1 MKQKMSVFDLEN
13 PVFLGPMAGVTDL
26 PFRLLCKEM
35 GCSFLYTEMISA
47 KALYYKN
54 KNTIP
59 LLMTKEEE
67 MPIAVQLFGS
77 EPELMADM
85 AKTLEDK
92 GFAAID
98 INMGC
103 PVPKIVNNGEGSALM
118 KNPVLAGKIIE
129 AVNNAVSLPVTV
141 KIRRGFDEEH
151 CNAVEM
157 AKIAQES
164 GASAIAVHGRT
175 RAQYYSGKADW
186 DIIRQVKEA
195 VEIPVIG
202 NGDVASADDYIAMR
216 QQTGCDG
223 VMIARAAKGN
233 PWIFRHIT
241 EQLRQ
246 TATCGYGEK
255 SDAEKMKQAVSY
267 SCDEKN
273 DAVKGNNH
281 STCDC
286 GEKTGEKQ
294 SAFLVE
300 NQEQTGNKKT
310 GNKSGFTT
318 KSGMIQKPN
327 LEEVIDM
334 IKRHTE
340 LMIQYKGEYTA
351 IREMRKH
358 IAWYTVGY
366 PASAKLR
373 DAVNQTSTRQ
383 QLMDLLDRYLYHGK

>member
-1 MKQKMSVFDLEN
+1 MKQKMRVFDLKN

-59 LLMTKEEE
+59 LLMTQKEE
-67 MPIAVQLFGS
+67 MPIAVQIFGS
-77 EPELMADM
+77 EPELMGDM

-129 AVNNAVSLPVTV
+129 QVNKSVSLPVTV

-151 CNAVEM
+151 INAVEM
-157 AKIAQES
+157 AKIAEES

-175 RAQYYSGKADW
+175 REQYYLGKADW
-186 DIIRQVKEA
+186 EIIRQVKEA
-195 VEIPVIG
+195 VSIPVIG
-202 NGDVASADDYIAMR
+202 NGDVTSARDYLDMR
-216 QQTGCDG
+216 EKTGCDG

-233 PWIFRHIT
+233 PWIFREIT
-241 EQLRQ
+241 KTLASEENVDRTEL
-246 TATCGYGEK
+246 AKEIEK
-255 SDAEKMKQAVSY
+255 PS
-267 SCDEKN
+267 
-273 DAVKGNNH
+273 
-281 STCDC
+281 
-286 GEKTGEKQ
+286 
-294 SAFLVE
+294 L
-300 NQEQTGNKKT
+300 
-310 GNKSGFTT
+310 
-318 KSGMIQKPN
+318 
-327 LEEVIDM
+327 LEVIEM
-334 IKRHTE
+334 IKRHTD
-340 LMIQYKGEYTA
+340 LMIEYKGEFTA

-358 IAWYTVGY
+358 VAWYTIGY

-373 DAVNQTSTRQ
+373 DAVNQVGTKTEM
-383 QLMDLLDRYLYHGK
+383 MDMLERYLDRVKY